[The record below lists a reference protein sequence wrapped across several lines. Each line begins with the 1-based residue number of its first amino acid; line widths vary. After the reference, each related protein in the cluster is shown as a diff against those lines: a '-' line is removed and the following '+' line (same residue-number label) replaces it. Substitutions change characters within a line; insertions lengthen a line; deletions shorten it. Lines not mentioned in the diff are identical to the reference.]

1 MEAGTRMDR
10 VVLHVDMNSYFATV
24 EQQANPLLRG
34 RPIAVSGRP
43 TIHSVV
49 AAASIEAKKFGVKSG
64 MSTFEAKKLCP
75 HLVFIPGDPVK
86 YISTTEK
93 LFKIFSSYSP
103 IVEVFS
109 IDEVFL
115 EILPP
120 ENTLERA
127 MVIASEIKKRIK
139 SDIGDYLTCSIG
151 VAPNKFLAKLASER
165 KKPDGLTVVTKDNRD
180 EILLSSKLD
189 DFCGIGRRVLSHLNA
204 LGVYNVYQL
213 RKMPVE
219 MLTTI
224 FGDVRGNKLHDMA
237 LGIDKTPLISEDNRE
252 AAKSYSHNLTLPKE
266 TNDQKYVWATLLR
279 LCERVGRRM
288 RRDHVFGKSVHVFT
302 RSSTFEGAGGQ
313 KVMDFYTNDGV
324 TIFECARYQIMG
336 DRLSDTV
343 RSVGVG
349 VGNIRPESLVNATLL
364 PEIKRKEDLVLSMDL
379 VNDRYGENTV
389 FLAST
394 LPCFDRERRVAGIR
408 MRLRFN

>member
-1 MEAGTRMDR
+1 
-10 VVLHVDMNSYFATV
+10 MNSYFATV

-49 AAASIEAKKFGVKSG
+49 AAASVEAKKFGVRSG
-64 MSTFEAKKLCP
+64 MSTFEAKRLCP

-86 YISTTEK
+86 YISTTAK
-93 LFKIFSSYSP
+93 LFNIFSSYSP
-103 IVEVFS
+103 IIEVFS

-115 EILPP
+115 EIPP
-120 ENTLERA
+120 PGNTLERA
-127 MVIASEIKKRIK
+127 VIIASEIKKRIK
-139 SDIGDYLTCSIG
+139 DDVGDHLTCSIG
-151 VAPNKFLAKLASER
+151 IAANKFLAKLASEK
-165 KKPDGLTVVTKDNRD
+165 KKPDGLTMVTKDNRD

-204 LGVYNVYQL
+204 LGIYNVAQL

-219 MLTTI
+219 MLTAV
-224 FGDVRGNKLHDMA
+224 FGNARGNQLHDMA
-237 LGIDKTPLISEDNRE
+237 WGIDTTPLTPESDRE

-266 TNDQKYVWATLLR
+266 TGDQKYVWATLLR

-302 RSSTFEGAGGQ
+302 RSSTFDGVGGQ
-313 KVMDFYTNDGV
+313 KIMDFYTNDGV
-324 TIFECARYQIMG
+324 TIFECARYQIMQ
-336 DRLSDTV
+336 DQLSDTV
-343 RSVGVG
+343 RSIGVG
-349 VGNIRPESLVNATLL
+349 VGNVRSQNLVNATLL

-379 VNDRYGENTV
+379 VNDRFGENTV

-394 LPCFDRERRVAGIR
+394 LPCFDREKRVAGIR